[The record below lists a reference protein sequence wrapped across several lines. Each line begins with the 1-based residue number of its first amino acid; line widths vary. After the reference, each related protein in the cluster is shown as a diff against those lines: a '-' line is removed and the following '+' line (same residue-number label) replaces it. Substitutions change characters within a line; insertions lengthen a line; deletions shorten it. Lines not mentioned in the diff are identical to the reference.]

1 MILKI
6 RRKLNQKGF
15 TLIEL
20 MIVVAIIGILAAV
33 AIPAF
38 INYIRKSKAS
48 EVNENLDK
56 CYKGSIDYYDKPQTR
71 QDGTT
76 FSSRLMAD
84 LSTVCPAGGTPVGAS
99 LSGQSAYINWD
110 GVAAADR
117 NGYKALNFIVRDA
130 VYACYKYDVGTD
142 LNPSANMASNCST
155 NGQANPAAFQCTA
168 WTDIDDDDA
177 VGYWCKAAG
186 YSLSMNSFNAGAVWH
201 DPNQD
206 DW

>member
-56 CYKGSIDYYDKPQTR
+56 CYKGAIDYFDKPQTR
-71 QDGTT
+71 QDGTS
-76 FSSRLMAD
+76 FSSRLMGD
-84 LSTVCPAGGTPVGAS
+84 LATVCPAGGAPNGAG

-110 GVAAADR
+110 AVAQADR
-117 NGYKALNFIVRDA
+117 DGYKALNFIVRDA
-130 VYACYKYDVGTD
+130 VYACYKYDVGSD
-142 LNPSANMASNCST
+142 LNPSANMPSTCST
-155 NGQANPAAFQCTA
+155 DGTANPAAFQCTA
-168 WTDIDDDDA
+168 WTDIDDDDN

-186 YSLSMNSFNAGAVWH
+186 YSLTMNSFNAGAVWH